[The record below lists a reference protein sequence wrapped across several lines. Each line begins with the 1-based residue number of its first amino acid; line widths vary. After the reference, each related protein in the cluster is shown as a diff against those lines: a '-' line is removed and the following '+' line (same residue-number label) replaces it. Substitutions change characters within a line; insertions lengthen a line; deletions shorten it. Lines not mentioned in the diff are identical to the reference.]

1 MLCPLPK
8 RGGSRPRFSSP
19 TRNPQIAVQIVPKI
33 SSWCRRETPLLD
45 PGESSRF
52 LRRIPVVQRMGN
64 AGSSGNGVGG
74 GRRRASGPHHH
85 HHHHQTPFGPAPSPP
100 QPPPPTQQQQPM
112 EVTANRY
119 VFAAATPYPP
129 QYPNP
134 NPPQYY
140 QYGYYPPPP
149 MATPVPLPAPFDHHH
164 RGVVGPHGEHP
175 PHHLGWVGG
184 GRYPAPCG
192 PPPLPPPYV
201 EHQKA
206 VTIRNDVNVNKE
218 TIKVEPDEQNPD
230 CFLVAFSFDATVAGS
245 ITVVFFA
252 KEGTECNL
260 TPTKDFL
267 QPVTVSFKEGLGQ
280 KFRQPC
286 GTGINFSMF
295 NEAELMKGGE
305 LDIYPLA
312 VKAEACPF
320 NNQEPVG
327 EDQQLETPNS
337 QITQAFFEKKEN
349 GEYHVRV
356 AKQILWVNQTRYEL
370 QEIYGIGNSVENDVD
385 GNDPGK
391 ECVICLSEPRDTTV
405 LPCRH
410 MCMCSECAKI
420 LRFQT
425 NRCPICRQPVE
436 RLLEIKI
443 NNSAE
448 QQQQLE
454 SQGVY

>member
-1 MLCPLPK
+1 
-8 RGGSRPRFSSP
+8 
-19 TRNPQIAVQIVPKI
+19 
-33 SSWCRRETPLLD
+33 
-45 PGESSRF
+45 
-52 LRRIPVVQRMGN
+52 MGN

-85 HHHHQTPFGPAPSPP
+85 HHHHQAPFGVAPSPP
-100 QPPPPTQQQQPM
+100 QTPPAPQQQQQPM

-140 QYGYYPPPP
+140 PYGYYPPPP

-164 RGVVGPHGEHP
+164 RGVAGPHGEHP

-206 VTIRNDVNVNKE
+206 VTIRNDVNINKE
-218 TIKVEPDEQNPD
+218 TLKVEPDEQNPD

-252 KEGTECNL
+252 KEGSECNL
-260 TPTKDFL
+260 TPTKDLL

-295 NEAELMKGGE
+295 NEANLMKGGE

-312 VKAEACPF
+312 VKAEACPS

-327 EDQQLETPNS
+327 EDQKLETPNS

-349 GEYHVRV
+349 GEYQVRV

-448 QQQQLE
+448 QQQQQE
-454 SQGVY
+454 SQGVC